1 MSGTKTPKL
10 SYSSVF
16 LLLSLGLVFIGCSA
30 TRSVLEP
37 TPPPE
42 LVKPAI
48 VSTPSPFFRGGRD
61 LITIKTI
68 DGKAPT
74 FLDTKVVVSPGKHTF
89 HVELEL
95 HHDSSTTTKSYVT
108 RVDSSLVFAVDAGHE
123 YLIDAVEDT
132 HGLWLWVKDLADK
145 TIVAGEPPRELPPED
160 RTRPMWEK

>member
-1 MSGTKTPKL
+1 MSGAKTHNL
-10 SYSSVF
+10 SHRPLF
-16 LLLSLGLVFIGCSA
+16 WMLSLSLMFIGCGGA
-30 TRSVLEP
+30 RSVLEP
-37 TPPPE
+37 PPPPE

-74 FLDTKVVVSPGKHTF
+74 FLDTKVVVSPGKHNIQ
-89 HVELEL
+89 VQLEL
-95 HHDSSTTTKSYVT
+95 HHDGSKTTKSYVT

-123 YLIDAVEDT
+123 YLIDALEDKN
-132 HGLWLWVKDLADK
+132 GLWLWVKDLTDNTVA
-145 TIVAGEPPRELPPED
+145 AGEPPRELPAED